1 MKLTTLL
8 KEGESLEKA
17 LKKYKKKI
25 EKIHLLKEI
34 RDRKYYIKPSLYR
47 RREINRAQY
56 REYWRCKRE
65 E

>member
-1 MKLTTLL
+1 MKLTTFL
-8 KEGESLEKA
+8 KEGESLDKA

-25 EKIHLLKEI
+25 EKIHLMKEI
-34 RDRKYYIKPSLYR
+34 RDRKYYIKPSSHR

-56 REYWRCKRE
+56 REYCRCKRE

>member
-1 MKLTTLL
+1 MKLTTFL
-8 KEGESLEKA
+8 KEGESLDKA

-25 EKIHLLKEI
+25 EKIHLMKEI
-34 RDRKYYIKPSLYR
+34 RDRKYYIKPSSQR

>member
-1 MKLTTLL
+1 MKLTTFL
-8 KEGESLEKA
+8 KEGESIDKA

-34 RDRKYYIKPSLYR
+34 RDRKYYIKPSSIR
-47 RREINRAQY
+47 RSEINRAKY
-56 REYWRCKRE
+56 REYLRCKRE